1 MTLLARWAAPLL
13 FLSCVA
19 ALATTFLLGSGGAPL
34 QAGSTAPA
42 AGPVLPNP
50 ILFVTQVPVA
60 AGFTTIGATFGNHQ
74 AGLADVARGG
84 DLWIRYGDGTLR
96 NLTAAAGYGSSGAG
110 GFQDENAIA
119 VRDPAVHW
127 NGEKAIFSMV
137 IGAAEARYQVESYR
151 WQLYEIT
158 GLGRN
163 DTPVITKVPNQPHHY
178 NNISPIYGTDGRII
192 FTTDHPRQDL
202 AHLYPQR
209 DEYEL
214 APTVSGL
221 WSLDPATGDLILLN
235 HAPSGDFT
243 PMIDSFGRVV
253 FTQWD
258 HLQRDQ
264 QADADAVSPSQPR
277 GEYGTFDYLDE
288 SDGPPQFGT
297 RVEIF
302 PEPRGSRT
310 DLLAGTNLAGHTFNH
325 FFPWTITESGTDSE
339 VLNHLGRHE
348 LHSYFPRALTDDPNL
363 DDFYGQFSR
372 TNPNSITNLFQIE
385 EDPAHPG
392 TYYGVDAPEFG
403 THAAG
408 NIISL
413 TAPVGLPAEQVKLHY
428 VTFKNTDYQVELADP
443 SGSYREPLP
452 LSNGLLVAVNATTT
466 EEESGGG
473 GPNDSSYDF
482 RLRSLTMA
490 GNGFLAADQYL
501 TGGISKTIRYWS
513 PDNDIQWSGTLW
525 ELNPV
530 EVVSRTV
537 PSRFSPP
544 LPAPEAAI
552 FTELGID
559 PAALRDYLV
568 DNNLALAVVRDT
580 TTRDDFD
587 IQQPYNLRV
596 AGGAHE
602 TLGADFAGGEMIY
615 DVAQLQ
621 LFQGDLVRGWTGG
634 YSDTPN
640 PGRRVLAR
648 TLHDPAALA
657 ANQLI
662 SGTAGAARIFADGS
676 IAAFVPARRAMSW
689 QLLDPG
695 GTPVVRE
702 RYWVTFQPG
711 EIRVCSSCHGLSDK
725 DQAGAAEPQNSPQ
738 ALRALLTAWVGD
750 GPIPT
755 PDASPEATPEE
766 TPEGTPVNTPNPA
779 PTGTPSPLYLPAVI
793 R

>member
-1 MTLLARWAAPLL
+1 MTQLARRTAARRSILW
-13 FLSCVA
+13 VA
-19 ALATTFLLGSGGAPL
+19 ALVAALWLAQGGVAL
-34 QAGSTAPA
+34 QAGSTVPA

-50 ILFVTQVPVA
+50 VLFVTQVPVA
-60 AGFTTIGATFGNHQ
+60 AGFTTIGSTFGNHQ

-96 NLTAAAGYGSSGAG
+96 NLTAAAGYGSTAAG
-110 GFQDENAIA
+110 GFQDGNAIA

-127 NGEKAIFSMV
+127 NGAKAIFSMV
-137 IGAAEARYQVESYR
+137 IGAPEARYQSESYR

-163 DTPVITKVPNQPHHY
+163 DAPVITKVANQPVQY
-178 NNISPIYGTDGRII
+178 NNVSPIYGTDGRII
-192 FTTDHPRQDL
+192 FTSDHPRQDL

-243 PMIDSFGRVV
+243 PLIDSFGRVV

-277 GEYGTFDYLDE
+277 GEYGTFDYPDE
-288 SDGPPQFGT
+288 SDSAPQFGT

-302 PEPRGSRT
+302 PEPRSSRT
-310 DLLAGTNLAGHTFNH
+310 DLLTGTNLAGHNFNH

-372 TNPNSITNLFQIE
+372 TNPNAITNLFQIE
-385 EDPAHPG
+385 EDPVHPG

-413 TAPVGLPAEQVKLHY
+413 TAPVGLPAEQVKVYY
-428 VTFKNTDYQVELADP
+428 VTFKNTDYQVDLADP

-466 EEESGGG
+466 AEESGAG

-482 RLRSLTMA
+482 RLRTLAMA
-490 GNGFLAADQYL
+490 DNDFLAADQFL

-513 PDNDIQWSGTLW
+513 PDNDIQWSGLLW

-530 EVVSRTV
+530 EVVSRTL
-537 PSRFSPP
+537 PARFAPP
-544 LPAPEAAI
+544 LPAPEAAV
-552 FTELGID
+552 FKELGID
-559 PAALRDYLV
+559 PAALRDYLAA
-568 DNNLALAVVRDT
+568 NNLALAIVRDA

-602 TLGADFAGGEMIY
+602 TLGADFAAGEMVY

-662 SGTAGAARIFADGS
+662 SGTGGAVGIFTDGS

-689 QLLDPG
+689 QLLDPQ

-725 DQAGAAEPQNSPQ
+725 DQAGAAEPQNSPE
-738 ALRALLTAWVGD
+738 ALRALLAAWVGD

-755 PDASPEATPEE
+755 PVSI
-766 TPEGTPVNTPNPA
+766 
-779 PTGTPSPLYLPAVI
+779 YLPAVI